1 MLFINGATCDHCGRK
16 DLNTAPQIKNVR
28 ANRLRSKGWKIGTYV
43 SCPVCVFEKMKL
55 KREIE
60 QDQAN
65 AKN

>member
-1 MLFINGATCDHCGRK
+1 MLNRRGATCDYCGRK
-16 DLNTAPQIKNVR
+16 DLDPAPQICNER
-28 ANRLRSKGWKIGTYV
+28 ANKLRTKGWKVGTYV

-60 QDQAN
+60 QEQAN